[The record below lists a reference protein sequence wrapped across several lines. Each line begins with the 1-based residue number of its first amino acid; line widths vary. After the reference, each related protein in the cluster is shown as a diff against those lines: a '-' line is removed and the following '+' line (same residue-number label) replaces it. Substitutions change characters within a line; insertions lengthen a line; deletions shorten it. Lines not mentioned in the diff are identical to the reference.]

1 MLLTVF
7 RLVGVVVNAIEHFR
21 CKRRVAPRNLPLVLL
36 LGGHSAHQAHN
47 GRTVGEDTNDVRT
60 SSDLLVQTLLWV
72 VTPDLPPMP
81 GGKVTK
87 RECV

>member
-1 MLLTVF
+1 MVLAVLL
-7 RLVGVVVNAIEHFR
+7 LVGAVVNAVERFG
-21 CKRRVAPRNLPLVLL
+21 CKRHVAPRNLPLVML
-36 LGGHSAHQAHN
+36 LGEHSAHQAHN
-47 GRTVGEDTNDVRT
+47 GRTVGEDPNDVRT

-87 RECV
+87 RE